1 MMIEKIIYN
10 HLKFVLVMVF
20 FLFLGSSAWAVAI
33 NTPLSIGSVGPE
45 VKTLQI
51 LLNSDLQTRVA
62 SSGAGSPG
70 QETDYF
76 GPKTRLALIK
86 FQQKYGI
93 NNEIGRAGSKTRV
106 ILEAVRISQGAKNVK
121 SEAVMPSAGKMA
133 ASSGALSVKKRPIIS
148 SISPTK
154 GGNNVLITIKG
165 QNFLPQG
172 NNIETNFAERV
183 SNIASG
189 DGQTLSFNLS
199 LPRYLLFDTS
209 GNEIIFSKPLRIPI
223 GIWVENSNGRSNI
236 VKYVFQK

>member
-10 HLKFVLVMVF
+10 HLKFVLVLT
-20 FLFLGSSAWAVAI
+20 LFLSWSPSALAGSIIS
-33 NTPLSIGSVGPE
+33 PLSLGSVGPE
-45 VKTLQI
+45 VKALQV
-51 LLNSDLQTRVA
+51 LLNSDWQTRVA
-62 SSGAGSPG
+62 SSGDGSPG

-133 ASSGALSVKKRPIIS
+133 ASSSALSVKKRPIIS

-172 NNIETNFAERV
+172 NNIFSTFANDI
-183 SNIASG
+183 SNVPSP
-189 DGQTLSFNLS
+189 DGKTLSFTLTMPS
-199 LPRYLLFDTS
+199 YLTIDKSEAPEAFDSFRLKT
-209 GNEIIFSKPLRIPI
+209 
-223 GIWVENSNGRSNI
+223 GIWVENINGRSNI
-236 VKYVFQK
+236 LQYEFRN